1 VYGAD
6 LRNNQEQGGEL
17 PQKGILAPRQSETEL
32 GQRRECRTRPGGGIA
47 VALTEEQRAF
57 LEAPRFAVA
66 ATISTDGLPHQTVM
80 WYALDGDEL
89 ILSTPRGSLKHRHLL
104 RDPRLSV
111 CVEDGFRYVS
121 VSGRVRIEEEPEAAR
136 ELYGRIGARYRRAMP
151 RPSAGKGPPPR
162 LGSKTAELLSRE
174 RVTLRLTIERVRSNG
189 FG

>member
-1 VYGAD
+1 M
-6 LRNNQEQGGEL
+6 
-17 PQKGILAPRQSETEL
+17 
-32 GQRRECRTRPGGGIA
+32 
-47 VALTEEQRAF
+47 ALTEEQHAF

-80 WYALDGDEL
+80 WYALDGDDDDEL
-89 ILSTPRGSLKHRHLL
+89 ILSTPRRSLKHRHLL

-121 VSGRVRIEEEPEAAR
+121 VSGRLRIEEEPEAAR
-136 ELYGRIGARYRRAMP
+136 EQYGRIGARYRRAMP

-162 LGSKTAELLSRE
+162 LDSKTAELLSRE
-174 RVTLRLTIERVRSNG
+174 RVTLRLTMERVRSNG

>member
-1 VYGAD
+1 
-6 LRNNQEQGGEL
+6 
-17 PQKGILAPRQSETEL
+17 
-32 GQRRECRTRPGGGIA
+32 

-66 ATISTDGLPHQTVM
+66 ATISADGLPHQTVV
-80 WYALDGDEL
+80 WYALDGNDDEL
-89 ILSTPRGSLKHRHLL
+89 VLSTPSGSLKHRNLL

-111 CVEDGFRYVS
+111 CVEDGFRYVT

-151 RPSAGKGPPPR
+151 SPSAGKGPPR
-162 LGSKTAELLSRE
+162 LDSKTAELLSRE
-174 RVTLRLTIERVRSNG
+174 RVTLRLAIEHVRSNG